1 MSNVTFSRDEI
12 NASVV
17 ILETTKATFKVVV
30 DSETYA
36 NADTFEAAVNLAYAA
51 FDEMQA
57 ADKHD
62 LRRVLFND
70 GEQFVDVAR
79 N

>member
-17 ILETTKATFKVVV
+17 IVETMQATFKIVV
-30 DSETYA
+30 DSDTYA
-36 NADTFEAAVNLAYAA
+36 TADTFEAAKKLAYAA
-51 FDEMQA
+51 YDELQA
-57 ADKHD
+57 DDHND
-62 LRRVLFND
+62 LRRVLFNND
-70 GEQFVDVAR
+70 GAFEDVAR